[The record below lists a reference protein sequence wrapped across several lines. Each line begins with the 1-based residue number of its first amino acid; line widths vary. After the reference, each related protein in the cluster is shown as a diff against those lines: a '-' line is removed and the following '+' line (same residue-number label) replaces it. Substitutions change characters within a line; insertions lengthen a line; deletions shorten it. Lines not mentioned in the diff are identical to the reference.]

1 MVRLFKILSAFLDQT
16 AQKRRET
23 GEILA
28 RLAFE
33 TIVNVRFLV
42 KNFHPAT
49 IDSYVRRALRHERQL
64 RDKILSNIENRRG
77 DVLPIE
83 RRMLNSIDRTA
94 RIAGISLETIDPGDK
109 THWAGQSIYQKAKEI
124 GLGEAYMA
132 MFGGLSHNVH
142 GSWFDIYQ
150 HHVTVD
156 ETDDGKFSPSLE
168 WDLPR
173 PQILIALG
181 HLTVEAILDVVG
193 FLGGREALDQLRDQ
207 LSDLDDRLGQA
218 SHAHEEYLCAKPWP
232 QI

>member
-28 RLAFE
+28 RLVFE
-33 TIVNVRFLV
+33 TIVNVRFLI
-42 KNFHPAT
+42 KNFRPEV
-49 IDSYVRRALRHERQL
+49 IDSYVHHALQHERRL
-64 RDKILSNIENRRG
+64 RDKILSNIESRG
-77 DVLPIE
+77 GEVLPIE
-83 RRMLNSIDRTA
+83 KRMLDSIDRTA
-94 RIAGISLETIDPGDK
+94 RIAAVSLEAIDPDERSPWGK
-109 THWAGQSIYQKAKEI
+109 KNIYEKAKEI

-156 ETDDGKFSPSLE
+156 EADDGKFSPSLE
-168 WDLPR
+168 WDVPR
-173 PQILIALG
+173 PQLLTALG
-181 HLTVEAILDVVG
+181 HLTLEANLDVVG
-193 FLGGREALDQLRDQ
+193 FLGGQEAMDSVREKLLDLSRRLSQVDQ
-207 LSDLDDRLGQA
+207 
-218 SHAHEEYLCAKPWP
+218 AHETYLCTKVWP

>member
-1 MVRLFKILSAFLDQT
+1 MTAAFKIDQMRGFPPIERVEVHPAAMARYTCEGDFVSLSFDLLREVASYACVAACILGPAPTWTRDQAAIGGNMVRLFKILSAFLDQT

-23 GEILA
+23 GETLA

-109 THWAGQSIYQKAKEI
+109 THWAGKSIYQKANE
-124 GLGEAYMA
+124 
-132 MFGGLSHNVH
+132 
-142 GSWFDIYQ
+142 
-150 HHVTVD
+150 
-156 ETDDGKFSPSLE
+156 
-168 WDLPR
+168 
-173 PQILIALG
+173 
-181 HLTVEAILDVVG
+181 
-193 FLGGREALDQLRDQ
+193 